1 MDFFI
6 HNAWLIPLFPLLGF
20 LINGFVGS
28 TLPKVVSGA
37 IGTIAVFASFLIAL
51 GVFFA
56 VQSDPT
62 VHHTVFLAT
71 WFSIPGQYSAFP
83 LQVNWEFL
91 LDPLS
96 SLMLLII
103 TGIGGLIHL
112 YSTSYMAE
120 DKGYSRF
127 FTYLNL
133 FIFFML
139 LLVMGNNLVMMFVGW
154 EGVGLCSYLLIGFWF
169 EKKSAADAAK
179 KAFIVNR
186 VGDVGVLIAM
196 FLAFKYFGTLDFY
209 NGHAFIDNPGT
220 PGLLIQAANPLLAQL
235 IITSPV
241 VLTIIT
247 TVTLMLFWG
256 CTGKSAQLPLYTW
269 LPDAMEGPTP
279 VSALIHAATM
289 VTAGVY
295 LVSRTHT
302 LFELAPATMD
312 VVAIIGIATALFA
325 ATIGLV
331 QNDIKR
337 VLAYST
343 MSQLGYMFAAC
354 GVGAFSAGMFHV
366 MTHAFFKACLF
377 LGSGAVIHA
386 MEHAIHHRHAHADER
401 GAEHD
406 DHAPLINNLDPND
419 PQDMRNMGG
428 LKAKL
433 PITHAAMLVSTF
445 AIAGIPLFSGF
456 FSKDEILGDLAG
468 RSTLLWLVGVVTAA
482 LTGFYMMRLMY
493 KTFYG
498 SAKTEDAKNTHEAT
512 PAVTIPLII
521 LGTLAVFGGYIG
533 LPEIVADKV
542 PFGRSLHN
550 FLNPASGAHFPH
562 QGHPFLGDGPLLLIS
577 SLVAI
582 GFVLFAYTSYAA
594 KDGKDL
600 YIPADEKKAN
610 SVYQL
615 LLNKYYV
622 DELYNFIFV
631 GGGRAIASF
640 FWKVLDVRVID
651 AVVNGVGGTA
661 RSLGGLFRSTQ
672 TGYVRNY
679 AFSLLIGAL
688 IVVIACV
695 VGSHNLQ

>member
-1 MDFFI
+1 LDFFI
-6 HNAWLIPLFPLLGF
+6 HCAWLIPLFPLVGF
-20 LINGFVGS
+20 LINGFIGS
-28 TLPKVVSGA
+28 TLPKNVSGA
-37 IGTIAVFASFLIAL
+37 IGTGAVFASFIVAV
-51 GVFFA
+51 GVFFG
-56 VQSDPT
+56 VQADPS
-62 VHHTVFLAT
+62 VHHTVYLAT
-71 WFSIPGQYSAFP
+71 WFSIPASYNAGQ
-83 LQVNWEFL
+83 LQVNWEML
-91 LDPLS
+91 IDPLS
-96 SLMLLII
+96 ALMLLII

-120 DKGYSRF
+120 DSGYSRF

-139 LLVMGNNLVMMFVGW
+139 LLVTGNNMVMMFVGW

-196 FLAFKYFGTLDFY
+196 FMAFRYFGTLDFY
-209 NGHAFIDNPGT
+209 NGRGFLDNPSNQ
-220 PGLLIQAANPLLAQL
+220 GLLLQAKNPALAHL
-235 IITSPV
+235 IVGSPLVFSIIT
-241 VLTIIT
+241 VLT
-247 TVTLMLFWG
+247 LMIFWG

-302 LFELAPATMD
+302 LFELSHVSMD

-386 MEHAIHHRHAHADER
+386 MEHAIHERHGHADEH
-401 GAEHD
+401 GAEPE
-406 DHAPLINNLDPND
+406 DHHVAVAGPDPND

-433 PITHAAMLVSTF
+433 PITHATMLVSTY

-468 RSTLLWLVGVVTAA
+468 RSALLWLVGAVTAA

-498 SAKTEDAKNTHEAT
+498 SAKTEDAKHTHEAT
-512 PAVTIPLII
+512 PAVTVPLII
-521 LGTLAVFGGYIG
+521 LGTLAVIGGYVG
-533 LPEIVADKV
+533 LPEIFADKV
-542 PFGRSLHN
+542 PFGRALHN
-550 FLNPASGAHFPH
+550 FLNPASGATYPMAV
-562 QGHPFLGDGPLLLIS
+562 HPFLGAGPLLEIS
-577 SLVAI
+577 SLIALF
-582 GFVLFAYTSYAA
+582 FVIFAYQSYSG
-594 KDGKDL
+594 KDGRDL
-600 YIPADEKKAN
+600 YLTPEAKRSSGGYK
-610 SVYQL
+610 L

-622 DELYNFIFV
+622 DEIYNFIFV
-631 GGGRAIASF
+631 RGGKAVAMF
-640 FWKVLDVRVID
+640 LWKVMDVGVID
-651 AVVNGVGGTA
+651 SLVNGVGSVS
-661 RSLGGLFRSTQ
+661 RSLGGFFRSAQ

-695 VGSHNLQ
+695 VGSHNLP

>member
-1 MDFFI
+1 LDFFI
-6 HNAWLIPLFPLLGF
+6 NNAWLIPFFPLVGF
-20 LINGFVGS
+20 LVNGFFGS
-28 TLPKVVSGA
+28 KLPKATSGA
-37 IGTIAVFASFLIAL
+37 IGTGAVFASFVIAV

-56 VQSDPT
+56 VQADPS
-62 VHHTVFLAT
+62 VHHTVFIAP
-71 WFSIPGQYSAFP
+71 WFSIPAAHNVAP
-83 LQVNWEFL
+83 LEINWEFL

-96 SLMLLII
+96 ALMLLII

-139 LLVMGNNLVMMFVGW
+139 LLVMGNNMAMMFVGW

-196 FLAFKYFGTLDFY
+196 FLAYYNFGTLDFY
-209 NGHAFIDNPGT
+209 NGAAFRHHGDHA
-220 PGLLIQAANPLLAQL
+220 GLLLQAANPAFAQL
-235 IITSPV
+235 LVTSPA
-241 VLTIIT
+241 LLT
-247 TVTLMLFWG
+247 TVTLLTLMIFWG

-295 LVSRTHT
+295 LVSRAHT
-302 LFELAPATMD
+302 LFELSSVTMN

-386 MEHAIHHRHAHADER
+386 MEHAIHERAGHADEH
-401 GAEHD
+401 GAEAD
-406 DHAPLINNLDPND
+406 AGKPKSGAVDPND

-428 LKAKL
+428 LKTKL
-433 PITHAAMLVSTF
+433 PITHMAMLVSTF

-468 RSTLLWLVGVVTAA
+468 RSALLWLVGVVTAA

-498 SAKTEDAKNTHEAT
+498 SPKTEDAKHTHEAT
-512 PAVTIPLII
+512 PAVTVPLII

-533 LPEIVADKV
+533 LPPFIADKV
-542 PFGRSLHN
+542 PFGRALQN
-550 FLNPASGAHFPH
+550 FLAPATGLPAS
-562 QGHPFLGDGPLLLIS
+562 GHPFLSDAALLAIS

-582 GFVLFAYTSYAA
+582 GFVLFAYFSYAG
-594 KDGKDL
+594 KDGGDL
-600 YIPADEKKAN
+600 YIPTAEKPAN
-610 SVYQL
+610 AGYQL

-622 DELYNFIFV
+622 DELYNYIFV
-631 GGGRAIASF
+631 AGGKIVALFS
-640 FWKVLDVRVID
+640 WKVVDVGVID
-651 AVVNGVGGTA
+651 GLVNGVGIAA
-661 RSLGGLFRSTQ
+661 RNLGGLFRSTQ